1 MSLSY
6 AGVSSDSVNV
16 VVERYPSRPIPARKI
31 QTQEIPGRSGDL
43 LFDEGAYTNVEQT
56 YDIYVRH
63 TLGRNFQESCIGAA
77 EWLLTP
83 VGYQRLE
90 DSYDPSVY
98 RMAYYA
104 GPVDV
109 SNALNQLGRTTI
121 TFSCKPFRYLVAGA
135 DPITIT
141 GATSLTNPT
150 AIPADPVIVVRGS
163 GAGTIGI
170 GSYTITISDIDDGM
184 TIDCGLMDCYNG
196 GNNRCNLLT
205 LSPTYQYP
213 KLIAGSNAITI
224 GGGVTSISL
233 TPYWR
238 TL

>member
-1 MSLSY
+1 MSLSF

-16 VVERYPSRPIPARKI
+16 VVERYPVRPIPARKI
-31 QTQEIPGRSGDL
+31 QTQEIPGRNGDL
-43 LFDEGAYTNVEQT
+43 LFDENAYANVDQT
-56 YDIYVRH
+56 YEIYVRH
-63 TLGRNFQESCIGAA
+63 TLGSNFQQSCIKAA

-83 VGYQRLE
+83 VGYQRLT
-90 DSYDPSVY
+90 DSYDPSVF
-98 RMAYYA
+98 RLAYFS

-135 DPITIT
+135 DAVTIT
-141 GATSLTNPT
+141 GATTLANPT
-150 AIPADPVIVVRGS
+150 GIPAAPTIIVYGS

-170 GSYTITISDIDDGM
+170 GDYTVAISDIDNGM
-184 TIDCGLMDCYNG
+184 TIDCDLMDCYNG

-213 KLIAGSNAITI
+213 QLVSGNNSITI
-224 GGGVTSISL
+224 GGGVTSLSL
-233 TPYWR
+233 TPNWR